1 MKVFMAA
8 DTPGTP
14 VPRQNHLLAS
24 LPAEIQGRLFPHLE
38 LVSLSLGQV
47 LYGSGEPLH
56 FVYFPTDCIVS
67 LLYVMA
73 DGAAAEI
80 SVVGNEGLIGV
91 AVLMG
96 GESTPNQAMVQIAG
110 SAYRLQRQLFKNE
123 FDRGGEM
130 QLLSSWLRQH

>member
-1 MKVFMAA
+1 MK
-8 DTPGTP
+8 
-14 VPRQNHLLAS
+14 
-24 LPAEIQGRLFPHLE
+24 E
-38 LVSLSLGQV
+38 SLGQV
-47 LYGSGEPLH
+47 LYRSGEPLRYI
-56 FVYFPTDCIVS
+56 YFPTDCIVS

-80 SVVGNEGLIGV
+80 SVVGDEGLIGV

-130 QLLSSWLRQH
+130 QFLLLRYTQSLLTQMAQTAVCIP